1 MFYKFVLA
9 ILFIFFVFHLQS
21 IRAQDSL
28 ATFADLVP
36 FVTTPDEVVDAM
48 LELAEVDGTDR
59 IIDLGSGDGRIPI
72 RAAVLFGTQ
81 GIGVEIDAGLV
92 EEARIRAKKE
102 GVSQLVEFIQGDL
115 FQMDFSEATVLTL
128 YLFPDINLKLRP
140 KILQMK
146 PGSRI
151 VSHRF
156 DMGDWEP
163 EETRKIVLPDGKE
176 HVIFLWRIPY

>member
-1 MFYKFVLA
+1 MYYKF
-9 ILFIFFVFHLQS
+9 ILIISFFVLYFQTTK
-21 IRAQDSL
+21 AQDTLS
-28 ATFADLVP
+28 TFADLVP
-36 FVTTPDEVVDAM
+36 FVTTPLEVVDAM
-48 LELAEVDGTDR
+48 LELAEVDGSDR

-72 RAAVLFGTQ
+72 RAAVLFGTK
-81 GIGVEIDAGLV
+81 GLGVEIDKDLV
-92 EEARIRAKKE
+92 EEAIISAKKE
-102 GVSQLVEFIQGDL
+102 GVSHLVEFIQGDL
-115 FQMDFSEATVLTL
+115 FEMDFSEATVLTL

-146 PGSRI
+146 PGTRI

-176 HVIFLWRIPY
+176 HFIFLWRIQ

>member
-1 MFYKFVLA
+1 MYYKFVLA
-9 ILFIFFVFHLQS
+9 ILFLFFVLQLQP
-21 IRAQDSL
+21 IKAQDTLS
-28 ATFADLVP
+28 TFADLVP

-48 LELAEVDGTDR
+48 LELAKVDRTDR

-72 RAAVLFGTQ
+72 RAAVLFGTH
-81 GIGVEIDAGLV
+81 GIGVEIDADLI
-92 EEARIRAKKE
+92 EEAIINAKKE
-102 GVSQLVEFIQGDL
+102 GVSHLVDFVQGDL
-115 FQMDFSEATVLTL
+115 FEMDFSEATVLTL

-146 PGSRI
+146 PGTRI

-163 EETRKIVLPDGKE
+163 DETRKIVLPDGKE
-176 HVIFLWRIPY
+176 HLIFMWRIQ

>member
-1 MFYKFVLA
+1 MCYKFNL
-9 ILFIFFVFHLQS
+9 IISFFVLYFQTTK
-21 IRAQDSL
+21 AQDSL

-48 LELAEVDGTDR
+48 LELAEVEGTDR

-72 RAAVLFGTQ
+72 RAAVLFETQ

-102 GVSQLVEFIQGDL
+102 GVSHLVEFIQGDL

-146 PGSRI
+146 SGSWI

-163 EETRKIVLPDGKE
+163 EETRKIVLPNGKE
-176 HVIFLWRIPY
+176 HVIFLWRIP